1 MRQTIQKARLEKK
14 MSQVDL
20 AKQINETRSSDEL

>member
-1 MRQTIQKARLEKK
+1 MIQKVRLEKK

-20 AKQINETRSSDEL
+20 AKQINETQSNDEL

>member
-1 MRQTIQKARLEKK
+1 VKGLREKKK

-20 AKQINETRSSDEL
+20 AALTGTKQPNIARLG